1 MNGGTMTEYR
11 AATKDVGDGWVEV
24 TLVPVQVF
32 GENLCCEHNPHGVDL
47 ALNPGYEGVTDCES
61 QGNGLCDAVS
71 WWSDCNRAWGR
82 IYRFEDSTTGTRE
95 PGETL
100 TVRVKRDEFEAFIA
114 QRWDDE

>member
-1 MNGGTMTEYR
+1 MSEAENSTISYKAVM
-11 AATKDVGDGWVEV
+11 KDVGDGWVEV

-32 GENLCCEHNPHGVDL
+32 GENMCCEHNPHGAILDGSH
-47 ALNPGYEGVTDCES
+47 PEWRDCDS

-82 IYRFEDSTTGTRE
+82 IYRFEDLNSANRE

-114 QRWDDE
+114 KRWDD